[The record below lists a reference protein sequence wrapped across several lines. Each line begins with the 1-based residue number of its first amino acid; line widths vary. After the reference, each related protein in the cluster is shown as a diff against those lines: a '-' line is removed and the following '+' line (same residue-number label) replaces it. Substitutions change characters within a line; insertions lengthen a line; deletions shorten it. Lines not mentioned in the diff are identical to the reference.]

1 MVPARRP
8 VFTSSLNVCEWDLDI
23 EFADWTE
30 LPEYPLVTLRGLLGY
45 ALKELLHPGVTN
57 PPPDSMFWEVFKSAD
72 GSPHPVL
79 FNAAPGAGLAVV
91 LRVRLSAFGPIA
103 DAESIGHLCIEA
115 LTHYGPRGF
124 GPARMPYAVQACAA
138 PARVMPWSREWKPS
152 GAGQFDL
159 VLQTP
164 AQLKWNNQPADESTP
179 LPEIIA
185 KGGLRR
191 LRLLAER
198 SGAAWEQD
206 TEAVDAAIACT
217 RVTRSALYRVAD
229 ERTSTQD
236 GDSVALG
243 GLVGRFELE
252 GCDELERLFRIASI
266 VGVGKHTSQGNGR
279 VRLVSRH
286 PSE

>member
-1 MVPARRP
+1 
-8 VFTSSLNVCEWDLDI
+8 
-23 EFADWTE
+23 
-30 LPEYPLVTLRGLLGY
+30 
-45 ALKELLHPGVTN
+45 
-57 PPPDSMFWEVFKSAD
+57 
-72 GSPHPVL
+72 
-79 FNAAPGAGLAVV
+79 
-91 LRVRLSAFGPIA
+91 
-103 DAESIGHLCIEA
+103 
-115 LTHYGPRGF
+115 
-124 GPARMPYAVQACAA
+124 
-138 PARVMPWSREWKPS
+138 MPWSREWKPS